1 MIIGEQ
7 IITINVVNNCSKYI
21 HGRSY
26 LSDHDIPKAYK
37 TMKYLLGIGLQ
48 KGILCVLSHYNTG
61 LFLFN
66 TVSSNSWNATISY
79 VSK

>member
-7 IITINVVNNCSKYI
+7 IITINVVNNCNKYI

-48 KGILCVLSHYNTG
+48 KGILCVLSHYSTG

-66 TVSSNSWNATISY
+66 KVSSNSWNATISY